1 MKKIGILACVLIVL
15 LLTSCK
21 STSLQAILRDKPF
34 DWTDSFEYDF
44 MYHDQKYDLQSIES
58 LSEEQ
63 LNAYYEAPPVT
74 VYLVWDSDTQIGT
87 IYEEKQPDANEY
99 YLLDLPKATFLL
111 YLDLSNP
118 RINQKI
124 GCKKNNPTAKP
135 TPWPNALAVLLA

>member
-74 VYLVWDSDTQIGT
+74 VYLVCDSDTQIAT
-87 IYEEKQPDANEY
+87 IYEEKQPDANDY
-99 YLLDLPKATFLL
+99 YLLDPNGTRAEMMIIPIENRIQFFEQVRPLAFFLKRT
-111 YLDLSNP
+111 DG
-118 RINQKI
+118 K
-124 GCKKNNPTAKP
+124 
-135 TPWPNALAVLLA
+135 